1 MQTLTLIQYLDE
13 LLKPKLFRDYAPN
26 GLQVEG
32 RRQVRKVL
40 TGVTASQALL
50 DEAVA
55 WGADAVLVHHGYFWK
70 GEPAEITGMK
80 KRRLATLLAN
90 DINLLAYHL
99 PLDAHDGIGNNVQL
113 ARVLDLETSGALDG
127 ELGRGLVL
135 HGTLAEPMTA
145 AELSEHISRRLGREP
160 LHLPGGPERIRTIA
174 WCTGGAQD
182 YIELA
187 VSHGIDAFISGE
199 VSERTFHT
207 AQEAGIHYFGA
218 GHHATE
224 RYGIQALG
232 EHLAEKFELDV
243 RFVDLPNPV

>member
-1 MQTLTLIQYLDE
+1 METKTLLHYLDE
-13 LLKPKLFRDYAPN
+13 LLKPGLFRDYAPN

-32 RRQVRKVL
+32 RGQVGKIL
-40 TGVTASQALL
+40 TAVTASQAVL
-50 DEAVA
+50 DQAVT

-70 GEPAEITGMK
+70 GEPAQVTGIK
-80 KRRLATLLAN
+80 KKRLATLLN
-90 DINLLAYHL
+90 KDINLLAYHL
-99 PLDAHDGIGNNVQL
+99 PLDAHQSLGNNSQL
-113 ARVLDLETSGALDG
+113 ARVLGLEILGALDG
-127 ELGRGLVL
+127 ELGRALVL
-135 HGTLAEPMTA
+135 HGQLETPLGAADFAERIEKA
-145 AELSEHISRRLGREP
+145 LGRTP
-160 LHLPGGPERIRTIA
+160 LHLPGGPDQIKTVA

-207 AQEAGIHYFGA
+207 AQEAGVHYFAA

-232 EHLAEKFELDV
+232 EHLAGQFGLDV
-243 RFVDLPNPV
+243 RFFDHHNPV